1 MSVAV
6 QVHVALQLCPLELPV
21 HREDKEYTEV
31 IRRRGHGCV
40 ARQRWEVSGRRGG
53 TLRGAR
59 QGGPPSSL
67 ATRMS
72 LGWSRPR
79 PGRPPQRGG
88 GSDPLA
94 QAGLAL

>member
-40 ARQRWEVSGRRGG
+40 ARQQWEASGRRGG
-53 TLRGAR
+53 TLRGIR
-59 QGGPPSSL
+59 TGLVRTCLRVGPGRAAL
-67 ATRMS
+67 
-72 LGWSRPR
+72 PR
-79 PGRPPQRGG
+79 PWPHE
-88 GSDPLA
+88 
-94 QAGLAL
+94 

>member
-40 ARQRWEVSGRRGG
+40 A
-53 TLRGAR
+53 
-59 QGGPPSSL
+59 
-67 ATRMS
+67 
-72 LGWSRPR
+72 
-79 PGRPPQRGG
+79 
-88 GSDPLA
+88 
-94 QAGLAL
+94 